1 MLNQWIHFNY
11 YLISEAFY
19 TIGKSFYIVILS
31 SFFLWLQGIKVLL
44 QFFWSFFLQCFTES
58 SFSDYPLTG
67 ESCYQLYLFKFSMTT
82 LHIHSQL
89 LFFSF
94 LPYIL
99 LIINPKL
106 QFMLLLSVTDIYFYV
121 SHILMGPAERFF
133 RHSHLTLCK
142 NKPEKAIKFQ
152 YFILSLL
159 GKKKELSH
167 IFKSK

>member
-1 MLNQWIHFNY
+1 MTPRHQSFTSVF
-11 YLISEAFY
+11 LI
-19 TIGKSFYIVILS
+19 ILS
-31 SFFLWLQGIKVLL
+31 PVLHWIIFLWLSSHWWVLL
-44 QFFWSFFLQCFTES
+44 SIVPLQV
-58 SFSDYPLTG
+58 
-67 ESCYQLYLFKFSMTT
+67 LYDHTT
-82 LHIHSQL
+82 YSLPIT
-89 LFFSF
+89 FFSF